1 MSLDR
6 PILLVEDDEVLAEMV
21 QNYLA
26 THGFDVRIEAR
37 GDRAVER
44 IADENPLLVILDLGL
59 PGLDGFEVCKQ
70 VRETYNGFIL
80 VVTAQGD
87 EVDEVACLEIGADD
101 FLAKPVKP
109 RVLLAHMR
117 ALLRR
122 ATQTA
127 AAGNTNQV
135 NVGDLAVHAGRR
147 EAHYKGEMLNL
158 TSSEFDLL
166 EYLASRAGEIVSR
179 AELYE
184 ELRGVKYDGL
194 DRSIDLRVSRLRSK
208 IEEHPSSPTLIKSVR
223 GVGYLLAAS

>member
-1 MSLDR
+1 MSFDR
-6 PILLVEDDEVLAEMV
+6 PILLVEDDEDLADMV
-21 QNYLA
+21 QNYLVS
-26 THGFDVRIEAR
+26 HGFEVQLEAR
-37 GDRAVER
+37 GDRAVGR
-44 IADENPLLVILDLGL
+44 IKDENPLLVILDLGL

-70 VRETYNGFIL
+70 VREQYNGFIL

-109 RVLLAHMR
+109 RVLLAHIR

-122 ATQTA
+122 TTQA
-127 AAGNTNQV
+127 AASTPSLV
-135 NVGDLAVHAGRR
+135 TIGDLEVRAGRR
-147 EAHYKGEMLNL
+147 EAHFHGELLNL

-179 AELYE
+179 SELYE

-194 DRSIDLRVSRLRSK
+194 DRSIDLRVSRLRGK
-208 IEEHPSSPTLIKSVR
+208 IEEHPSSPKLIKSVR

>member
-1 MSLDR
+1 MKFDR
-6 PILLVEDDEVLAEMV
+6 PILLVEDDDVLAEMV

-26 THGFDVRIEAR
+26 NHGFEVNIESR
-37 GDRAVER
+37 GDRAVDR
-44 IADENPLLVILDLGL
+44 IQAENPLLVILDLGL

-70 VRETYNGFIL
+70 VREKYNGFIL

-109 RVLLAHMR
+109 RVLLAHIR

-122 ATQTA
+122 TTQ
-127 AAGNTNQV
+127 AAGSSSNQV

-147 EAHYKGEMLNL
+147 EAHYKGELLNL

-194 DRSIDLRVSRLRSK
+194 DRSIDLRVSRLRGK
-208 IEEHPSSPTLIKSVR
+208 IEEHPSSPKLIKSVR

>member
-1 MSLDR
+1 MTFDR
-6 PILLVEDDEVLAEMV
+6 PILLVEDDEVLADMV
-21 QNYLA
+21 QNYL
-26 THGFDVRIEAR
+26 TSHGFEVQLEAR
-37 GDRAVER
+37 GDHAVAR
-44 IADENPLLVILDLGL
+44 IKDENPLLVILDLGL

-70 VRETYNGFIL
+70 VREHYNGFIL

-101 FLAKPVKP
+101 FLAKPVRP
-109 RVLLAHMR
+109 RVLLAHIR

-122 ATQTA
+122 TTQA
-127 AAGNTNQV
+127 AASPPNQIS
-135 NVGDLAVHAGRR
+135 VGDLDVHAGRR
-147 EAHYKGEMLNL
+147 EAHFKGELLNL

-166 EYLASRAGEIVSR
+166 ELLASRAGEIVSR
-179 AELYE
+179 SELYE

-208 IEEHPSSPTLIKSVR
+208 IEEHPSCPKLIKSVR

>member
-1 MSLDR
+1 MTVDR
-6 PILLVEDDEVLAEMV
+6 PILLVEDDEVLADMV

-26 THGFDVRIEAR
+26 SHGFEVQLEAR
-37 GDRAVER
+37 GDRAVVR
-44 IADENPLLVILDLGL
+44 IKDENPLLVILDLGL

-70 VRETYNGFIL
+70 VREQYNGFIL
-80 VVTAQGD
+80 VMTAQGD

-109 RVLLAHMR
+109 RVLLAHIR

-122 ATQTA
+122 STQA
-127 AAGNTNQV
+127 AASTPSLV
-135 NVGDLAVHAGRR
+135 TVGELDVHAGRR
-147 EAHYKGEMLNL
+147 EAHFKGELLNL

-179 AELYE
+179 SELYE
-184 ELRGVKYDGL
+184 ELRGFKYDGL
-194 DRSIDLRVSRLRSK
+194 DRSIDLRVSRLRGK
-208 IEEHPSSPTLIKSVR
+208 IEEHPSSPKLIKSVR